1 MEAPFPCQDHT
12 LNLLPTLTPQ
22 GRHWSPLALWPC
34 IETAYCSADGEQRHG
49 RRKHRFLKVL
59 TTHFLSPALMPQG
72 RLYIFCWRRNR
83 LMLPERGEQREN
95 PIKHFF

>member
-1 MEAPFPCQDHT
+1 MSRPHT
-12 LNLLPTLTPQ
+12 QFVTHTDAS
-22 GRHWSPLALWPC
+22 RSPLESTGVVA
-34 IETAYCSADGEQRHG
+34 AYCSADGEQRHG
-49 RRKHRFLKVL
+49 RRKNRFLKVL